1 MNSGKNL
8 DKDTISTNKLYKIA
22 SFLIT
27 LSVTVAGGSAL
38 ALSFEKHSRYFASSL
53 ISIAFA
59 IALGTSVLFAL
70 SALYIF
76 KGEAVKES
84 NSTAAKIFSIVSA
97 VGASISFIYY
107 IYADAAANLAANSA
121 PAGSAEA
128 VYEGPETIT
137 IALIITGAIAAAY
150 SIFKAFSNNKA
161 VTLFAGYI
169 RVIFFALIITLFY
182 LDFSVELNSPIKLLI
197 QFGACAAMLATLAEL
212 RVIVGR
218 SIASLFVA
226 TKLLTMIFACLNLA
240 ALCIQIIPNIDKYG
254 HAYLLFPALLFICGI
269 ESGFE
274 LLTCEM
280 MPRPK
285 EGEEFEES
293 TEIGDSDAPSQ
304 NAECEERI
312 QSEATEEEASET
324 KEETATEANEEI
336 ASEAKDETINEE

>member
-107 IYADAAANLAANSA
+107 IR
-121 PAGSAEA
+121 GR
-128 VYEGPETIT
+128 G
-137 IALIITGAIAAAY
+137 
-150 SIFKAFSNNKA
+150 
-161 VTLFAGYI
+161 I
-169 RVIFFALIITLFY
+169 RKCVIK
-182 LDFSVELNSPIKLLI
+182 KL
-197 QFGACAAMLATLAEL
+197 
-212 RVIVGR
+212 
-218 SIASLFVA
+218 
-226 TKLLTMIFACLNLA
+226 
-240 ALCIQIIPNIDKYG
+240 
-254 HAYLLFPALLFICGI
+254 
-269 ESGFE
+269 
-274 LLTCEM
+274 
-280 MPRPK
+280 
-285 EGEEFEES
+285 
-293 TEIGDSDAPSQ
+293 
-304 NAECEERI
+304 
-312 QSEATEEEASET
+312 
-324 KEETATEANEEI
+324 
-336 ASEAKDETINEE
+336 